1 MVFILLIIGFLSLSS
16 VSAESLSDSDTSD
29 LSVFEVD
36 SGDDS
41 DISALSVFEAD
52 SVEDSDIAES
62 SESLLKISSEDNS
75 NVEIMRSDSENED
88 EKSSEL
94 INRIQNAQANEI
106 ITIEPGTYR
115 IHNLTLAKN
124 ITLQGKGYNEVV
136 IDGEYLGSVFLIHDP
151 EVFVNFYNLT
161 IIHGLTDNFG
171 GGICIETGNAHVNN
185 CVFINNSALNV
196 TNGGA
201 ISNYGD
207 EDYRSY
213 LLVNNSVFL
222 GNHADHDGGAITT
235 CYATSD
241 IYNSVFM
248 NNSARRDGGAI
259 RVSIFGLGNVQDCV
273 FMYNHADEWAGA
285 YYSWAGNSSIDRC
298 IFMNNTAGTN
308 GGAIMISGSANVT
321 NNIIVNNTADLTG
334 GSFYIQQ
341 PMFNATT
348 IINVNNNIITN
359 NTAPLGQEVFIKW
372 NDIKYL
378 FPNFNQNYWEEE
390 DPFDSDVID
399 PNNVTKRSKPKD
411 KIDNPG
417 LFDTLRFDLLDI
429 YSGIIDDYFSDNAD
443 GGNDN
448 NDDTKVNPNETDGG
462 NKFKPSDMTNNQN
475 GSDSFWKFNNTGA
488 NGNDDSIKNQLS
500 KNSLSTGSSMN
511 KNHNSTYVS
520 TKSDNQKMVELIE
533 GDPISLKSFNMAY
546 IVVLA
551 IILLIFFAGLLK
563 RRDRS
568 KFNFFLIILFF
579 YN

>member
-1 MVFILLIIGFLSLSS
+1 
-16 VSAESLSDSDTSD
+16 
-29 LSVFEVD
+29 VD
-36 SGDDS
+36 SVDDS
-41 DISALSVFEAD
+41 DISDLSVFEAD
-52 SVEDSDIAES
+52 SVDDSDIAES
-62 SESLLKISSEDNS
+62 SESLLKVSSEDNS
-75 NVEIMRSDSENED
+75 NVEIMGSDSENED

-259 RVSIFGLGNVQDCV
+259 RVSIFGLGFVQDCV
-273 FMYNHADEWAGA
+273 FMYNHADEWAGEGRKRRWLMQA
-285 YYSWAGNSSIDRC
+285 H
-298 IFMNNTAGTN
+298 NNTIGECLVPRRRLLLFLYTKGAMLAWLAGQ
-308 GGAIMISGSANVT
+308 GLSARCHRT
-321 NNIIVNNTADLTG
+321 
-334 GSFYIQQ
+334 F
-341 PMFNATT
+341 
-348 IINVNNNIITN
+348 
-359 NTAPLGQEVFIKW
+359 
-372 NDIKYL
+372 
-378 FPNFNQNYWEEE
+378 
-390 DPFDSDVID
+390 
-399 PNNVTKRSKPKD
+399 
-411 KIDNPG
+411 
-417 LFDTLRFDLLDI
+417 
-429 YSGIIDDYFSDNAD
+429 
-443 GGNDN
+443 
-448 NDDTKVNPNETDGG
+448 
-462 NKFKPSDMTNNQN
+462 
-475 GSDSFWKFNNTGA
+475 
-488 NGNDDSIKNQLS
+488 
-500 KNSLSTGSSMN
+500 
-511 KNHNSTYVS
+511 
-520 TKSDNQKMVELIE
+520 
-533 GDPISLKSFNMAY
+533 
-546 IVVLA
+546 
-551 IILLIFFAGLLK
+551 
-563 RRDRS
+563 
-568 KFNFFLIILFF
+568 
-579 YN
+579 